1 MYLGVD
7 IFLFVVDAY
16 KIPTTPPT
24 NKDSKKP
31 FVNNVKAMNAILCN
45 LAKLE
50 FFSLM
55 YFASDKDIWDK
66 L

>member
-7 IFLFVVDAY
+7 ILLFVVGAY
-16 KIPTTPPT
+16 KIPTAPPT
-24 NKDSKKP
+24 NQDGKKP
-31 FVNNVKAMNAILCN
+31 FVNNVKAMNSILCN
-45 LAKLE
+45 LTKLE

-55 YFASDKDIWDK
+55 YFASDKDIWEK